1 MLEQSIRCLAEGDV
15 TVSAIVTALSSWE
28 YGSSCELIQ
37 RPSNQLYY
45 ILEGERTYHPLTEG
59 RADFLTG
66 PRDLILMP
74 SGCSYTTQ
82 CISEEGSK
90 GINVLFTLK
99 DGEGR
104 EILLDYSPQVVAVD
118 DSGLPGCHAQ
128 PPYSCTAGRLFSP
141 AG

>member
-1 MLEQSIRCLAEGDV
+1 MRYNRESYHFVVESSHRWDGREEEAPMLEQSIRCLAEGDV

-74 SGCSYTTQ
+74 SGLSL
-82 CISEEGSK
+82 IH
-90 GINVLFTLK
+90 IL
-99 DGEGR
+99 GR
-104 EILLDYSPQVVAVD
+104 Q
-118 DSGLPGCHAQ
+118 
-128 PPYSCTAGRLFSP
+128 RP
-141 AG
+141 AGLLQ